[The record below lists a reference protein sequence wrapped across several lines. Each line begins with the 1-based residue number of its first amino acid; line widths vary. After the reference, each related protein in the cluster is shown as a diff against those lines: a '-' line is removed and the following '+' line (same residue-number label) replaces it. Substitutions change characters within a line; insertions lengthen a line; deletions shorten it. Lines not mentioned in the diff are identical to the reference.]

1 MSLNPPLNIFMPDIV
16 DVLKQLQ
23 AAGLGQKK
31 SLTQPQQVPGQ
42 ELRRDAATG
51 ELMEVRDIYS
61 QGNHVATLD
70 YNKSTGAWFLD
81 TQELVKLS
89 RVPNVVDL
97 ILAEERK

>member
-1 MSLNPPLNIFMPDIV
+1 MPDIV
-16 DVLKQLQ
+16 DVLKKLQ
-23 AAGLGQKK
+23 AAGLGQEKG
-31 SLTQPQQVPGQ
+31 STQPQQIPGQ

-51 ELMEVRDIYS
+51 ELMEVRDIYY

-70 YNKSTGAWFLD
+70 YNKSTGGWFLD

-97 ILAEERK
+97 ILEEERK

>member
-1 MSLNPPLNIFMPDIV
+1 MPDIV
-16 DVLKQLQ
+16 DVLRKLQ

-31 SLTQPQQVPGQ
+31 DSAHQPQQVPGQ
-42 ELRRDAATG
+42 ELRKDSVTG
-51 ELMEVRDIYS
+51 ELMEVRDIYYL
-61 QGNHVATLD
+61 GKHIATLD

>member
-1 MSLNPPLNIFMPDIV
+1 MPDIV
-16 DVLKQLQ
+16 DVLRKLQ
-23 AAGLGQKK
+23 AAGLGQEEG
-31 SLTQPQQVPGQ
+31 STQPQQIPGQ
-42 ELRRDAATG
+42 EQRKDAVTG
-51 ELMEVRDIYS
+51 EIMEVRDIYY

-70 YNKSTGAWFLD
+70 YNKTTGGWFLD

>member
-1 MSLNPPLNIFMPDIV
+1 MPDIV
-16 DVLKQLQ
+16 DVLRKLQ
-23 AAGLGQKK
+23 AAGLGKGK
-31 SLTQPQQVPGQ
+31 GSPQPQHASGQ
-42 ELRRDAATG
+42 EVRKDAVTG
-51 ELMEVRDIYS
+51 ELMEVRDIYY

-97 ILAEERK
+97 ILAEEKK